1 MEFDSWP
8 DLGRERDFGHLCV
21 ERASASSN
29 SRYASIFCVEK
40 HKNSQNASKFDEF
53 STIVGFLDTKRY
65 FSSQFSTL
73 WTRSTRKNSEIVL
86 RREFRVHVRV
96 GRASRQTAS

>member
-1 MEFDSWP
+1 MVAVYSKS

-53 STIVGFLDTKRY
+53 STIFGFLDTKRY
-65 FSSQFSTL
+65 LFKSIFDAL
-73 WTRSTRKNSEIVL
+73 DAL
-86 RREFRVHVRV
+86 D
-96 GRASRQTAS
+96 A